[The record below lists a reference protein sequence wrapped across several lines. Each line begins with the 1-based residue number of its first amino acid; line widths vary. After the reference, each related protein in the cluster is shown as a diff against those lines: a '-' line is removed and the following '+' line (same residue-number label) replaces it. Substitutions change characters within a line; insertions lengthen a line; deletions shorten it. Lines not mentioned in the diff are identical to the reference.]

1 MKHGDA
7 NAKGAWQQPLYDP
20 GRGSIA
26 APARADYAKKLKR
39 RNSLAAQESPEK
51 GQQLP
56 STKPL
61 GIDRP
66 RELARL
72 LGTKEPEGNKG
83 NRSQHGDH
91 KLTITIPHDSKQQRS
106 AAQQRSSAPRR

>member
-61 GIDRP
+61 EQATRSNNRHNRHNRHNRQQDHYT
-66 RELARL
+66 
-72 LGTKEPEGNKG
+72 GTMG
-83 NRSQHGDH
+83 SQFH
-91 KLTITIPHDSKQQRS
+91 TTANNSS
-106 AAQQRSSAPRR
+106 AAQQQSSAPRR

>member
-61 GIDRP
+61 
-66 RELARL
+66 ELGQDQTRQLMLAGTTWMPHGWKHPSLKLAKAFNL
-72 LGTKEPEGNKG
+72 LWTV
-83 NRSQHGDH
+83 D
-91 KLTITIPHDSKQQRS
+91 LTGVRWTQTHT
-106 AAQQRSSAPRR
+106 